1 MGYISA
7 LKLILSDLKAYQRE
21 HNGNKL
27 KKTIRV
33 LFFERG
39 FIYSFWL
46 RLAHVNSILLP
57 LVYIP
62 YRFFSALYN
71 IQIPRRLTI
80 GPSFVLCHGTCV
92 VINGSAKISRGVQIC
107 HFVTIGNNSGVAPL
121 IEDNVYIAPA
131 AQIIGDHYCPDKIR
145 NM

>member
-7 LKLILSDLKAYQRE
+7 LKLILSDFKAYQRE
-21 HNGNKL
+21 LNGNKL

-46 RLAHVNSILLP
+46 RLVHVNSILLP

-62 YRFFSALYN
+62 YRFFSTLYN
-71 IQIPRRLTI
+71 IQISRRLTI

-92 VINGSAKISRGVQIC
+92 VINGSAKISGGGTNLSIC
-107 HFVTIGNNSGVAPL
+107 NN
-121 IEDNVYIAPA
+121 
-131 AQIIGDHYCPDKIR
+131 R
-145 NM
+145 